1 MSQELIGVFGL
12 AAMFALLAMGMPI
25 GLGLALVSFLGL
37 AAIGGGWEMA
47 LGYLSFAPFSIV
59 SEYMWIVIPLF
70 ILMGNLAFISGLT
83 TDIYDAANAWL
94 GRLPGGLSVATIG
107 GCAGFA
113 ACTGSSAASVG
124 VITATALPQ
133 MQRHGYDDRLATGGI
148 AAGTTLGILIPPSI
162 PMVVY
167 GLFSGTSIGKLFMA
181 GIVPGIMLSGMFIL
195 TITVW
200 AAVNPQAGP
209 RGPVTTLRTKM
220 ASLKKTWSGVIL
232 AGVVIG
238 GIWGGVFTPVE
249 AGGIGAFAAFLIA
262 LFRRRLTRA
271 SFAQCLRDTVRIS
284 VMVITILIGA
294 ILFNYFIAMTQLPLD
309 LADWVSSLPV
319 SPQYILIAI
328 MLFYL
333 ISGCL
338 IDVLGL
344 MLLTLPVFIP
354 IIKNIGID
362 LVLFGVLSTIAVEMA
377 QITPPIGI
385 NVFILNGMAP
395 DVNMY
400 DIFKGIVPFLLCMML
415 CVALIIIFPQI
426 ALYLPQTMG
435 R

>member
-1 MSQELIGVFGL
+1 MSQDLIGLLGL
-12 AAMFALLAMGMPI
+12 AVMFVLLAMGMPI
-25 GLGLALVSFLGL
+25 GLGLALTSFLGL
-37 AAIGGGWEMA
+37 TAIGGWEMA

-59 SEYMWIVIPLF
+59 SEYLWVVIPLF
-70 ILMGNLAFISGLT
+70 ILMGNLAFVSGLT

-133 MQRHGYDDRLATGGI
+133 MQRYNYDDRLASGGI

-181 GIVPGIMLSGMFIL
+181 GIIPGLLLSSLFIL
-195 TITVW
+195 TIIIWVRIKP
-200 AAVNPQAGP
+200 AAGP
-209 RGPVTTLRTKM
+209 RGPVMSLRHKVATLKRV
-220 ASLKKTWSGVIL
+220 WSGVLL
-232 AGVVIG
+232 AGIVIL
-238 GIWGGVFTPVE
+238 GIWGGIFTPIE
-249 AGGIGAFAAFLIA
+249 AGGIGAFVAFLIA
-262 LFRRRLTRA
+262 LFRRRLDRLTFIR
-271 SFAQCLRDTVRIS
+271 CLKDTVRIS

-294 ILFNYFIAMTQLPLD
+294 MLFNYFIAMTQLPHA
-309 LADWVSSLPV
+309 LAAWVSSLPV
-319 SPQYILIAI
+319 SPLYILIAI

-333 ISGCL
+333 VSGCL

-395 DVNMY
+395 EVNMD
-400 DIFKGIVPFLLCMML
+400 DIFKGIIPFLLCMMI
-415 CVALIIIFPQI
+415 CVALIIAFPGI
-426 ALYLPQTMG
+426 ALFLPQTMG
-435 R
+435 N